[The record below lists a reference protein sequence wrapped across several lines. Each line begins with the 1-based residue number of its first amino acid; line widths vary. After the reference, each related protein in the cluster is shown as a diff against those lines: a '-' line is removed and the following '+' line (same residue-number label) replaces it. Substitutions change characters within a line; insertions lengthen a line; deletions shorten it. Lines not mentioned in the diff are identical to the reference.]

1 MRHVTVAAVIML
13 VLVFVAFLYV
23 QSPSYPP
30 SPGPFVAGG
39 HPASAAAPAQ
49 QASFATGTGTNLTA
63 SAEDFS
69 GGKWHPEN
77 LAVAAATAKAPD
89 GSTGAY
95 NLTETTVDG
104 RHRSETIV
112 AGLTPGSSY
121 TLSIFIRPAGR
132 HLVEFEMRDK
142 TPGKYSVVR
151 FDLNRKVVD
160 GVKGDSDAS
169 GVQEL
174 PDGWLRIWA
183 AMPYTGDEAVFDIA
197 LMDDKGEV
205 MYAGVANE
213 GVSVWGV
220 QFEPGNGPR
229 EYSTTLATP
238 R

>member
-1 MRHVTVAAVIML
+1 
-13 VLVFVAFLYV
+13 
-23 QSPSYPP
+23 
-30 SPGPFVAGG
+30 
-39 HPASAAAPAQ
+39 
-49 QASFATGTGTNLTA
+49 
-63 SAEDFS
+63 
-69 GGKWHPEN
+69 
-77 LAVAAATAKAPD
+77 
-89 GSTGAY
+89 
-95 NLTETTVDG
+95 
-104 RHRSETIV
+104 
-112 AGLTPGSSY
+112 
-121 TLSIFIRPAGR
+121 
-132 HLVEFEMRDK
+132 MRDK

-213 GVSVWGV
+213 GVLVWGV
-220 QFEPGNGPR
+220 QFEPGNGRR

>member
-112 AGLTPGSSY
+112 AGLLRGHPTRCQYSY
-121 TLSIFIRPAGR
+121 GPPDVTLWNSRCVTRRPA
-132 HLVEFEMRDK
+132 
-142 TPGKYSVVR
+142 
-151 FDLNRKVVD
+151 NI
-160 GVKGDSDAS
+160 AS
-169 GVQEL
+169 CGS
-174 PDGWLRIWA
+174 I
-183 AMPYTGDEAVFDIA
+183 
-197 LMDDKGEV
+197 
-205 MYAGVANE
+205 
-213 GVSVWGV
+213 
-220 QFEPGNGPR
+220 
-229 EYSTTLATP
+229 
-238 R
+238 